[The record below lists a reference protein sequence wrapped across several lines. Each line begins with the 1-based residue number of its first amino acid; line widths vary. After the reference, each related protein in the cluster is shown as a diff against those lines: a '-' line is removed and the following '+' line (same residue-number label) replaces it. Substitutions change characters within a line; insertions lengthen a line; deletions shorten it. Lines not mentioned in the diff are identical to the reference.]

1 MRSSTASK
9 RSPKKTDMS
18 EIALNQA
25 LRDWGVTKDELAQGV
40 GISRP
45 SASLICNRNRWPR
58 KRDPEALREDITRWL
73 KERLSQDDIY
83 PPEAELKGLWKE
95 AAASLQSEDQPGAEA
110 HDSFKRKEMLPRK
123 ASLTN
128 EAKKHF
134 RLIRPPFG
142 DVETEA
148 DMFLS
153 GNVRYSREFVLE
165 KIRNG
170 GFGAIV
176 GESGSGKTTLMEEV
190 EEYLSDSQAAA
201 TLIRPMICGMD
212 TGKDKGSP
220 LKARSILLTILDAVA
235 PDAKRPADLPRLT
248 ETVRRVLAERR
259 EGDRRFCLVIDDAHR
274 LSGPT
279 LNHLKDVYELKLGR
293 TRLLGIVLLGQL
305 RLGSRLDP
313 HNPEVHQITQRCEV
327 HYLPPLG
334 ADLEGYLERRYAAV
348 GVAVDKVLAPDAYAA
363 IRAKL
368 AGRTTDGST
377 RKQVSI
383 DLTYPLAV
391 NNLLTAAMNSA
402 ADPRLPSPLVTAEI
416 IREV

>member
-1 MRSSTASK
+1 
-9 RSPKKTDMS
+9 MS

-73 KERLSQDDIY
+73 KDRLSQDDIY

-95 AAASLQSEDQPGAEA
+95 VAASRQSQDQPEAEAPDQSE
-110 HDSFKRKEMLPRK
+110 SKEMLPRK

-134 RLIRPPFG
+134 RLIRSPFG

-153 GNVRYSREFVLE
+153 GSVRYSREFVLE
-165 KIRNG
+165 KVRNG

-176 GESGSGKTTLMEEV
+176 GESGAGKTTLMEEV
-190 EEYLSDSQAAA
+190 EEYLLSNGHSA
-201 TLIRPMICGMD
+201 TLIRPKICGMD
-212 TGKDKGSP
+212 TDSSKGSP
-220 LKARSILLTILDAVA
+220 LKARSILLTIMDAVA
-235 PDAKRPADLPRLT
+235 PDAPRPSDLPRLT
-248 ETVRRVLAERR
+248 AAVERALIAR
-259 EGDRRFCLVIDDAHR
+259 MSGEGDAKHRFCLVIDDAHR

-279 LNHLKDVYELKLGR
+279 LNHLKDFYELKAGR

-327 HYLPPLG
+327 LYLPPLG

-391 NNLLTAAMNSA
+391 NNLLTAAMNEA
-402 ADPRLPSPLVTAEI
+402 ANPKMPSPLVTAEI